1 MGVAVVYLAL
11 IAGCGIDVGLGDTD
25 PIAPDAVRVS
35 EVLSQVAAPAVDVLF
50 VVDGTGS
57 MAEEQASL
65 GEAAVSFVD
74 ALTSWELD
82 WQLGATS
89 SDLGD
94 DGVLRGRPWIV
105 TPESSD
111 PVGALATALDVGTD
125 HVPPSA
131 GLDAATLALR
141 DSSGQNHGFRRDHTA
156 LHIVFVSDGED
167 QSGTVLG
174 ADPVSA
180 FAAVLATQAT
190 LSGQP
195 ARASAV
201 VGDAPDGCTGTTGDA
216 NAGLRYLEVARRTG
230 GADVS
235 VCDADFAS
243 VAGRLGELAADWP
256 VRFALE
262 ARPTEG
268 SVSVEV
274 DGVRVTAF
282 TVDYLDPAVIFEG
295 APAPG
300 AEILVSYLLAEVS

>member
-1 MGVAVVYLAL
+1 MVFLAL
-11 IAGCGIDVGLGDTD
+11 VAACGIDVGLGDTD
-25 PIAPDAVRVS
+25 PVAPDAVRVS
-35 EVLSQVAAPAVDVLF
+35 EVLNQATAPAVDVLF

-65 GEAAVSFVD
+65 GDAATSFVE
-74 ALTSWELD
+74 ALTAWELD

-89 SDLGD
+89 SDLHD

-105 TPESSD
+105 TPESAE
-111 PVGALATALDVGTD
+111 PAAALALALSVGTD

-141 DSSGQNHGFRRDHTA
+141 DTSGQNHGFRRDHAA

-180 FAAVLATQAT
+180 FAAVLATQAAR
-190 LSGQP
+190 SGRP

-201 VGDAPDGCTGTTGDA
+201 VGDAPDGCTGANGDA
-216 NAGLRYLEVARRTG
+216 NAGLRYLEIARRTG
-230 GADVS
+230 GAGVS

-243 VAGRLGELAADWP
+243 VAARLGELAADWP
-256 VRFALE
+256 LRFELE
-262 ARPTEG
+262 ARPTAG
-268 SVSVEV
+268 SVSVDV

-282 TVDYLDPAVIFEG
+282 TVDYVDPAVIF
-295 APAPG
+295 AAPPAPD
-300 AEILVSYLLAEVS
+300 AEIRVSYLLAEAS